1 MSAWTDRFKSLT
13 GKRRIVVVRLF
24 IVLIGAESTTLL
36 GVLNRAAQ
44 DAIESDGELA
54 VMGESLVE
62 ICENLLQR
70 ETNWASVH
78 NEGDVFWSEEEAS
91 NYLNELFTDASRR
104 YLSETDQPSSEDP
117 EQPLTLPMS
126 PNVVVML
133 TLALEGEAPDLE
145 ADLSNVEALRRG
157 LTQICALQNQ
167 QRLRAIQVNYSP
179 DQMGYVLTDDHLMQQ
194 FPELIP
200 L

>member
-1 MSAWTDRFKSLT
+1 MSSWTDRFNSLT

-24 IVLIGAESTTLL
+24 IALIGAESTTLL

-44 DAIESDGELA
+44 DAIESDGDLA
-54 VMGESLVE
+54 IMGESLVE
-62 ICENLLQR
+62 ICESLLQR
-70 ETNWASVH
+70 ETNWSSVH

-91 NYLNELFTDASRR
+91 DYLDELFTDATRR
-104 YLSETDQPSSEDP
+104 YLSETEQSSDDP
-117 EQPLTLPMS
+117 HQSLTLPMT

-157 LTQICALQNQ
+157 LTQICTIQAQR
-167 QRLRAIQVNYSP
+167 RLRAIQVNFSP

>member
-1 MSAWTDRFKSLT
+1 MSSWTDRFKSLS

-44 DAIESDGELA
+44 DAIESEGELA

-62 ICENLLQR
+62 ICESLLQR
-70 ETNWASVH
+70 EANWSSVH

-91 NYLNELFTDASRR
+91 DYLNELFTDATRR

-117 EQPLTLPMS
+117 AQPLTLPMS

-157 LTQICALQNQ
+157 LTQICALQTQ
-167 QRLRAIQVNYSP
+167 RRLRAIQVNYSP

>member
-1 MSAWTDRFKSLT
+1 MSSWTDRFNSLT

-54 VMGESLVE
+54 IMGESLVE
-62 ICENLLQR
+62 ICESLLQR
-70 ETNWASVH
+70 ETNWSSVH

-91 NYLNELFTDASRR
+91 DYLNELFTDASRR
-104 YLSETDQPSSEDP
+104 YLSETDQPSPQDLG
-117 EQPLTLPMS
+117 QPLTLPIT

-157 LTQICALQNQ
+157 LAQICILQAQ

>member
-1 MSAWTDRFKSLT
+1 MSSWTDRFNSLT

-54 VMGESLVE
+54 IMGESLVE
-62 ICENLLQR
+62 ICESLLQR
-70 ETNWASVH
+70 ETNWSSVH

-91 NYLNELFTDASRR
+91 DYLNELFTDASRR
-104 YLSETDQPSSEDP
+104 YLSETDQPSPQDLG
-117 EQPLTLPMS
+117 QPLTLPIT

-157 LTQICALQNQ
+157 LAQICTLQAQ

>member
-1 MSAWTDRFKSLT
+1 MSSWTDRFNSLT

-44 DAIESDGELA
+44 DAIESEGELA
-54 VMGESLVE
+54 IMGESLVE

-91 NYLNELFTDASRR
+91 DYLNELFTDATRR

-117 EQPLTLPMS
+117 DQPLTLPIS

-157 LTQICALQNQ
+157 LTQICTLQAQ